1 MMTTME
7 RNRLLAG
14 GLLVAASLAIGAA
27 SARWSPEPAADAPL
41 LDGFDARPPAQP
53 AAAPVAAPVSEHP
66 APPRNERAASARS
79 DAAVGNGRRKEASTS
94 VAEIADE
101 APLLVLE
108 GGASWYAD
116 ALAGRRTASGEPYD
130 PTELIAAHRAL
141 PFGTRLRVTNLS
153 NDRSVVVRVID
164 RGPFAGDR
172 ILDLSRRAAEQIGII
187 RAGHARVRLEVLEYP
202 AEAGAAR

>member
-53 AAAPVAAPVSEHP
+53 AAAPVSEHP
-66 APPRNERAASARS
+66 APSRSERAASATTA
-79 DAAVGNGRRKEASTS
+79 DGPRKEASPS
-94 VAEIADE
+94 DAEVADE

-108 GGASWYAD
+108 GSASWYAD

-130 PTELIAAHRAL
+130 PSELIAAHRAL

-164 RGPFAGDR
+164 RGPFVGER